1 MAPWSFQYHI
11 SPSPMT
17 SYVIVSF
24 DLARFAAVPA
34 FVAQK
39 VRHRSVKVLV
49 RIGTKN
55 GVVAVRVQLQ
65 ERDGIPG
72 FVYVYGDGQVT

>member
-1 MAPWSFQYHI
+1 
-11 SPSPMT
+11 MT
-17 SYVIVSF
+17 SYVIVPF

-49 RIGTKN
+49 RIRTKN

-65 ERDGIPG
+65 ERDGITG
-72 FVYVYGDGQVT
+72 FVCTTWRWTGDIVDVTCDRRSE